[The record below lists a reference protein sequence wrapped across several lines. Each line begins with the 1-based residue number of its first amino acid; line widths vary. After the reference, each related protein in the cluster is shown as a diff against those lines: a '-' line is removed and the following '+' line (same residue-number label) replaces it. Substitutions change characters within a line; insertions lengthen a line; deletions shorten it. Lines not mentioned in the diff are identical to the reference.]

1 MKFTQCV
8 ANKKEKAKYLNFRV
22 INYCKSFNIRSDYI
36 SKKIASFSYLHN
48 KMNQQDETL
57 KYCEKILINLF
68 NILLSIT
75 SIEIYIF
82 FFVITDFTLRLL
94 KSHPCIMY
102 NPSPPHTHTH
112 IHSSPVQCSNSVWHR
127 FHKG

>member
-8 ANKKEKAKYLNFRV
+8 ANKKEKATYINFRV
-22 INYCKSFNIRSDYI
+22 INYCNSFNTRNDYI
-36 SKKIASFSYLHN
+36 SKKKIASFSYLHN

-82 FFVITDFTLRLL
+82 FL
-94 KSHPCIMY
+94 
-102 NPSPPHTHTH
+102 
-112 IHSSPVQCSNSVWHR
+112 
-127 FHKG
+127 